1 MNGEPKILS
10 LRLAFLTLLLLPLL
24 AATSRAQTATATP
37 APTSAAL
44 RTQIVMLGTGNPSAD
59 PERSGPSVAIVVN
72 GQPYI
77 VDCGP
82 GVVRRASAAFR
93 KGITAFE
100 FPKLKTAFITH
111 LHSDHTLGYPDLIFT
126 PWVMRRKDPLE
137 VYGPAGL
144 KAMTDHLLAAYKE
157 DIDIRTNGL
166 EQGNRTGY
174 KVNAHEI
181 KPGVIYKD
189 QNVTVKAFL
198 VHHGSWREAYGYR
211 FETPDKV
218 IVLSGDCA
226 PSPSVIEN
234 CDGCDVLLHEAY
246 TQLGYD
252 ESKPDWRKY
261 ITNFHTSTKELA
273 ELATKAKP
281 KMLVLYHQMFFG
293 GEKDTEEGMLKEIRD
308 LYRGEVAS
316 AHDLDVY

>member
-1 MNGEPKILS
+1 MKSRNWILLCGLAAVLLLS
-10 LRLAFLTLLLLPLL
+10 LPCAVGI
-24 AATSRAQTATATP
+24 AQTPTASP
-37 APTSAAL
+37 ALTAP
-44 RTQIVMLGTGNPSAD
+44 RTQVVLLGTGNPAAD

-72 GQPYI
+72 DTPYI

-82 GVVRRASAAFR
+82 GVVRRASAALR
-93 KGITAFE
+93 KGIAGLAV
-100 FPKLKTAFITH
+100 PKLKTAFITH
-111 LHSDHTLGYPDLIFT
+111 LHSDHTLGLPDLIFS
-126 PWVMRRKDPLE
+126 PWVLGRKDALE

-144 KAMTDHLLAAYKE
+144 KAMTDHLLAAYGE

-166 EQGNRTGY
+166 EHGNRTGY

-181 KPGVIYKD
+181 KPGVVYKD
-189 QNVTVKAFL
+189 ENVTVKAFL
-198 VHHGSWREAYGYR
+198 VHHGSWKEAYGYR
-211 FETPDKV
+211 FETADKV

-234 CDGCDVLLHEAY
+234 CAGCDILLHEVY

-273 ELATKAKP
+273 ELAGKAKP

-293 GEKDTEEGMLKEIRD
+293 GEKDTEEGMLKEIREK
-308 LYRGEVAS
+308 YPGKVVS
-316 AHDLDVY
+316 AHDLDIY

>member
-1 MNGEPKILS
+1 MKSRNSVLPCGLALVLLFS
-10 LRLAFLTLLLLPLL
+10 LPR
-24 AATSRAQTATATP
+24 AASLAQTPTP
-37 APTSAAL
+37 AQTPTAPAS
-44 RTQIVMLGTGNPSAD
+44 RTQVVLLGTGNPSAD

-72 GQPYI
+72 DTPYI

-82 GVVRRASAAFR
+82 GVVRRASAALR
-93 KGITAFE
+93 KGVAGLAVQ
-100 FPKLKTAFITH
+100 KLKTAFITH

-126 PWVMRRKDPLE
+126 PWVLGRKEPLE
-137 VYGPAGL
+137 VFGPAGL
-144 KAMTDHLLAAYKE
+144 KAMTDHILAAYSE
-157 DIDIRTNGL
+157 DIDIRINGL
-166 EQGNRTGY
+166 EHGNLTGY

-181 KPGVIYKD
+181 KPGVVYKD
-189 QNVTVKAFL
+189 ENVIVKAFL

-226 PSPSVIEN
+226 PSPSVMEN
-234 CDGCDVLLHEAY
+234 CDGCDVLVHEVY

-252 ESKPDWRKY
+252 ESNADWRKY

-281 KMLVLYHQMFFG
+281 KLLVLYHQMFFG
-293 GEKDTEEGMLKEIRD
+293 GAKDTEEGLLQEMRQHYTGK
-308 LYRGEVAS
+308 VVS

>member
-1 MNGEPKILS
+1 MMPRIPLTFLVVLFLNLLS
-10 LRLAFLTLLLLPLL
+10 T
-24 AATSRAQTATATP
+24 TSRAQNSTP
-37 APTSAAL
+37 APTVPLSRAQVVL
-44 RTQIVMLGTGNPSAD
+44 LGTGNPSAD
-59 PERSGPSVAIVVN
+59 PDRSGPSVAVIVK
-72 GQPYI
+72 GTPYI

-93 KGITAFE
+93 KGMTAFE

-181 KPGVIYKD
+181 KPGIVYKD

-198 VHHGSWREAYGYR
+198 V
-211 FETPDKV
+211 D
-218 IVLSGDCA
+218 
-226 PSPSVIEN
+226 
-234 CDGCDVLLHEAY
+234 
-246 TQLGYD
+246 
-252 ESKPDWRKY
+252 RK
-261 ITNFHTSTKELA
+261 STRLNSS
-273 ELATKAKP
+273 
-281 KMLVLYHQMFFG
+281 H
-293 GEKDTEEGMLKEIRD
+293 
-308 LYRGEVAS
+308 
-316 AHDLDVY
+316 